1 MLTSLNALSRQQ
13 PQEGALHAFLQLL
26 LSVLHV
32 GFASVRDVLLQVWL
46 NVLTP
51 DIQPA

>member
-1 MLTSLNALSRQQ
+1 MLLILDGLSRQQ

-26 LSVLHV
+26 LCICCLD
-32 GFASVRDVLLQVWL
+32 GVRDVFLQVWL

-51 DIQPA
+51 DVQPA